1 MEEFL
6 LPAFAKINL
15 ILRVVNLRRDGY
27 HSLETV
33 FQTLELHDALAFRFA
48 PSHHFHVSLDV
59 QDSPIPSDGT
69 NLIYKACR
77 AFHEAHPLKHRVEVS
92 IEKRIPVEGG
102 LGGGSS
108 NAAATLIALSRLYG
122 WPLGR
127 NRLLSIARKL
137 GADVPFFL
145 YGGTA
150 FGSGRGDRISP
161 LPDSFPGTAVLLVL
175 PGVSCSTAVI
185 YRRFDEAELLTAGR
199 NSIKIL
205 LDQRPESLRDFVSH
219 FENDLE
225 QVVFALYP
233 ELDSTKKRLKD
244 QGAAA
249 ALLTGSGSALFGI
262 FTEAADRDRAAG
274 VFPASVATRFLS
286 RREYRE
292 RLGLPGRLKRTAAG
306 S

>member
-1 MEEFL
+1 MQEFQ

-15 ILRVVNLRRDGY
+15 ILRVLKLRRDGY
-27 HSLETV
+27 HELESL
-33 FQTLELHDALAFRFA
+33 FQTLELHDTLSFRFA
-48 PSHHFHVSLDV
+48 PSNHFHVSLDV

-77 AFHEAHPLKHRVEVS
+77 AYHELHPLQHRVEVS
-92 IEKRIPVEGG
+92 IEKRIPVESG

-127 NRLLSIARKL
+127 AKLLAIARKL

-150 FGSGRGDRISP
+150 FGEGRGDRISP
-161 LPDSFPGTAVLLVL
+161 WPDFFPGTPALLVL

-185 YRRFDEAELLTAGR
+185 YRKFDEAGLLTAGR

-225 QVVFALYP
+225 KVVFAQYP
-233 ELDSTKKRLKD
+233 ELDSTKKRLKE

-249 ALLTGSGSALFGI
+249 ALLTGSGSALFGL
-262 FTEAADRDRAAG
+262 FADSVDRDRASG
-274 VFPASVATRFLS
+274 VFPASVSTRFLS

>member
-1 MEEFL
+1 MYHFS
-6 LPAFAKINL
+6 LPSFAKVNL
-15 ILRVVNLRRDGY
+15 ILHVVNRRRDGY
-27 HSLETV
+27 HTLETL
-33 FQTLELHDALAFRFA
+33 FQTLDLHDTLAFRFA
-48 PSHHFHVSLDV
+48 PSHHFHVALDV
-59 QDSPIPSDGT
+59 QDSSIPSDGT

-77 AFHEAHPLKHRVEVS
+77 SFHELHPLKHRVEVS
-92 IEKRIPVEGG
+92 IEKKIPVESG

-108 NAAATLIALSRLYG
+108 NAAVTLIALSRLYG

-127 NRLLSIARKL
+127 RSLLSIARKL

-150 FGSGRGDRISP
+150 LGTGRGDQISP
-161 LPDSFPGTAVLLVL
+161 LPDLFTETAVLLAL
-175 PGVSCSTAVI
+175 PGVTCSTAVI
-185 YRRFDEAELLTAGR
+185 YRKYDEAGLLTAGR

-225 QVVFALYP
+225 KVVFALYP
-233 ELDSTKKRLKD
+233 ELDSTKKRLVE

-249 ALLTGSGSALFGI
+249 ALLTGSGSALFGL
-262 FTEAADRDRAAG
+262 FEEAADRDRASGA
-274 VFPASVATRFLS
+274 FPANVSTRFLS

-292 RLGLPGRLKRTAAG
+292 RLGLPGRLRRTAAG
-306 S
+306 A

>member
-1 MEEFL
+1 MHHFS
-6 LPAFAKINL
+6 LPSFAKVNL
-15 ILRVVNLRRDGY
+15 ILRIVNRRRDGY
-27 HSLETV
+27 HSL
-33 FQTLELHDALAFRFA
+33 QTLFQSLDLHDTLAFRFA
-48 PSHHFHVSLDV
+48 PSHHFHVALDV

-77 AFHEAHPLKHRVEVS
+77 SFHEHHPLQHRVEVS
-92 IEKRIPVEGG
+92 IEKKIPVESG

-108 NAAATLIALSRLYG
+108 NAAVTLIALSRLYG

-127 NRLLSIARKL
+127 RTLLSIARQL

-145 YGGTA
+145 YGGSALGTA
-150 FGSGRGDRISP
+150 RGDQISP
-161 LPDSFPGTAVLLVL
+161 LPDLWPETPVLLAL
-175 PGVSCSTAVI
+175 PGVTCSTAVI
-185 YRRFDEAELLTAGR
+185 YRKYDEAGLLTAGR

-225 QVVFALYP
+225 KVVFALYP
-233 ELDSTKKRLKD
+233 ELDSTKKRLVE

-249 ALLTGSGSALFGI
+249 ALLTGSGSALFGL
-262 FTEAADRDRAAG
+262 FEEAADRDRASGA
-274 VFPASVATRFLS
+274 FPANVSTRFLS

-292 RLGLPGRLKRTAAG
+292 RLGLPGRLRRTAAG
-306 S
+306 A